1 MTATQSRTGAQ
12 VLVDQLRIHGA
23 DLAFCVP
30 GESYLAVLDA
40 LYEVREEIRL
50 IACRHEA
57 GAANMAEAYGKL
69 TGRPGLCLVTR
80 GPGAAHASVALHTAY
95 QDSTPMLLFIGQ
107 VQRGLLGREAFQEVD
122 HRIFFSELSK
132 WSCEIHEAARIP
144 ELMSHAFHVATTGR
158 PGPVVIALPQDMLM
172 DICEVPDAC
181 CYQVPQ
187 PAPTTENVE
196 RIAELLR
203 ASRKPLVVVGG
214 SRWSERV
221 RAHTEAF
228 AAQWNLPVIASFRCQ
243 DHFDNYHPNYAGEL
257 GISCNP
263 KLAARV
269 QAADLLLVLGAR
281 LGEMTTNGY
290 SLVEIPVPRQTLIHA
305 HPGAEELGRVYQGNL
320 LIHSAMEP
328 LTQALAALEPPEA
341 VSWSEWTEAARD
353 DYLAYLEPFPVSG
366 DLNFGEV
373 LTHLRETLPDAIIT
387 NGAGNYTAW
396 GHRFWRFKRFPRQ
409 LGPTSGAMAY
419 GLPAAISAKLVHPEC
434 EVVCLAGDGCF
445 LMAGSEL
452 ATAVQYGANLL
463 VLVVNNSMFGTIR
476 TQQERDFPGRV
487 HGTGIQ
493 NPDFAA
499 YAQAFGAHGEQI
511 RSTKEF
517 PEALERARRAGKP
530 ALIELI
536 VDPES
541 TSMKATLSQ
550 IRQQALER
558 QGVA

>member
-158 PGPVVIALPQDMLM
+158 PGPVVIALPQDMLV

-305 HPGAEELGRVYQGNL
+305 HPGAEELGRVYQGEL
-320 LIHSAMEP
+320 LINSAMEP

-463 VLVVNNSMFGTIR
+463 VLVVNNNMFGTIR

-558 QGVA
+558 QGAA

>member
-1 MTATQSRTGAQ
+1 
-12 VLVDQLRIHGA
+12 
-23 DLAFCVP
+23 
-30 GESYLAVLDA
+30 
-40 LYEVREEIRL
+40 
-50 IACRHEA
+50 
-57 GAANMAEAYGKL
+57 
-69 TGRPGLCLVTR
+69 
-80 GPGAAHASVALHTAY
+80 
-95 QDSTPMLLFIGQ
+95 
-107 VQRGLLGREAFQEVD
+107 
-122 HRIFFSELSK
+122 
-132 WSCEIHEAARIP
+132 
-144 ELMSHAFHVATTGR
+144 
-158 PGPVVIALPQDMLM
+158 
-172 DICEVPDAC
+172 
-181 CYQVPQ
+181 
-187 PAPTTENVE
+187 
-196 RIAELLR
+196 
-203 ASRKPLVVVGG
+203 
-214 SRWSERV
+214 RV

-228 AAQWNLPVIASFRCQ
+228 AAEWNLPVIASFRCQ

>member
-463 VLVVNNSMFGTIR
+463 VLVVNNNMFGTIR

>member
-541 TSMKATLSQ
+541 TSMRATLSQ